1 MILKHLCQGPLG
13 SLAVNARWRPW
24 TVWPESADLNPQNTI
39 GTSENDQEKR
49 ETHWQ
54 AKFKRCTR
62 IEDTL
67 KSRDICIFTLV
78 VVFRRLWYFETL
90 GRQHPN
96 SPIAKGFQFIFYA
109 KLYIFSSFKWT
120 RNLHGLQP
128 LNPECTSFSPDRL
141 NTEPQPP
148 LKMFRCDDETFRLT
162 LDHIKDIPNHRD
174 KWRTP

>member
-1 MILKHLCQGPLG
+1 MIKRRERHID
-13 SLAVNARWRPW
+13 R
-24 TVWPESADLNPQNTI
+24 LN
-39 GTSENDQEKR
+39 SR
-49 ETHWQ
+49 EDTW
-54 AKFKRCTR
+54 KCTRIEDTWKCTR

-96 SPIAKGFQFIFYA
+96 SPIAKGFQLIFYA

>member
-1 MILKHLCQGPLG
+1 MATVYSVTWICRFKSPNTQLAQVRMIKRRERHID
-13 SLAVNARWRPW
+13 R
-24 TVWPESADLNPQNTI
+24 LN
-39 GTSENDQEKR
+39 SR
-49 ETHWQ
+49 EDTW
-54 AKFKRCTR
+54 KCTR

-96 SPIAKGFQFIFYA
+96 SPIAKGFQLIFYA